1 MMYDF
6 IIFET
11 SVLLLLHENN
21 NLAFSK
27 IFTQRTVFKKPA
39 YFGAR
44 NRRFRVE
51 GRLKRDE
58 GKVIQHVEGC

>member
-1 MMYDF
+1 MMYDI

-11 SVLLLLHENN
+11 SVLVRPHENDN
-21 NLAFSK
+21 PAFSK
-27 IFTQRTVFKKPA
+27 IFTKGTFFKKPA

-58 GKVIQHVEGC
+58 G

>member
-1 MMYDF
+1 MMYDL

-11 SVLLLLHENN
+11 SVLVLLHENDN
-21 NLAFSK
+21 PAFLK
-27 IFTQRTVFKKPA
+27 IFSQGTVFKKPA

-44 NRRFRVE
+44 NRRFRVD

-58 GKVIQHVEGC
+58 G